1 MKKGDIF
8 WATDKSKHQHPIVF
22 LKTLSE
28 GRFSACILSSK
39 VTEGNVKMSENDFLK
54 KDEDGKKYVIVFN
67 NSHLVPDRVFE
78 KDEFWL
84 SSKIPKGRLSESGI
98 ELVEKYTNGISSE
111 YHPFPIW
118 DINSQ
123 IHSRT

>member
-28 GRFSACILSSK
+28 GIFSACILSTK
-39 VTEGNVKMSENDFLK
+39 ETKGNIKMSENDFLK
-54 KDEDGKKYVIVFN
+54 KDEYGKKYVIVFS
-67 NSHLVPDRVFE
+67 NSHLVPNRTFE
-78 KDEFWL
+78 KSEFWL
-84 SSKIPKGRLSESGI
+84 SSKMPKGRLSESGI
-98 ELVEKYTNGISSE
+98 ELVEKYTSGISSE

-118 DINSQ
+118 DTNSQ
-123 IHSRT
+123 SSNR